1 MSRMRE
7 LLEAAMELSF
17 ENRLELAELI
27 ELSVPQ
33 SYFDQIEKEWAEEIE
48 RRCDA
53 IDRGE
58 ENTIP
63 GEQVIAELRK
73 KYPPRQQD

>member
-7 LLEAAMELSF
+7 LLQAAMELSL
-17 ENRLELAELI
+17 EDRLELAELI
-27 ELSVPQ
+27 KLCVPQ
-33 SYFDQIEKEWAEEIE
+33 SYFDQVEKEWAEEIE

-58 ENTIP
+58 EKTIP

-73 KYPPRQQD
+73 KYQSRQQD